1 MTDKEKAQLPGPVD
15 IFVSE
20 FAASYRESGIG
31 TSASASGG
39 GGASASGGGGGGGAS
54 ASGDEDDDDEDADDY
69 GDDDD
74 DDDDDDDS
82 DEGEDFV
89 KLVIRAV
96 TSEDWSVKGYLL
108 TYYNHKF
115 ALEPF
120 SHCSCD
126 GTEIPERNT
135 HTLSYKDLVYY
146 AKHKIDINPSL
157 YYGDKISPD
166 LLEIYR
172 QILETENKRELLYDS
187 KKMREP
193 W

>member
-1 MTDKEKAQLPGPVD
+1 MTDKEKAQLPGLVD

-31 TSASASGG
+31 TSASAISGASASASGG
-39 GGASASGGGGGGGAS
+39 GGASASGG
-54 ASGDEDDDDEDADDY
+54 EDDEDADEDADE
-69 GDDDD
+69 DDDA
-74 DDDDDDDS
+74 DDDDDS
-82 DEGEDFV
+82 DSSEGEDFV

-96 TSEDWSVKGYLL
+96 TSEGWSVEGYLL

-120 SHCSCD
+120 SHCSCG
-126 GTEIPERNT
+126 GTEIPESNT

-157 YYGDKISPD
+157 YYGDKISPN

-172 QILETENKRELLYDS
+172 QILETENKRKLLCHS
-187 KKMREP
+187 EKMREP